1 MFLEFFME
9 VFFIRIKLHG
19 YIENI
24 TKNFKEEI
32 DTKAIKDKNII
43 KFAYRDVN
51 YKIMI
56 NKDKIKLT
64 RENQEFFHEFEFILN
79 KETKS
84 IYYVKELNTELEI
97 MVLSNKVISNEKKI
111 VIEYI
116 VKESSEKYK
125 YYIEM
130 SE

>member
-43 KFAYRDVN
+43 KFVYRDVN

-111 VIEYI
+111 VIDLRI
-116 VKESSEKYK
+116 KNT
-125 YYIEM
+125 YY
-130 SE
+130 